1 MSESFNKCCPWGFVL
16 LGIVLAAPPP
26 LSAQQID
33 QGPAIDVEEYDIS
46 VQLRPSKQELQA
58 VATVKF
64 TASQERLGRVF
75 LDFNGNL
82 TVNRVYFADRPPAPG
97 SLSKGSSPRR
107 VASGRDGD
115 GDEDG
120 DEDGEEGVP
129 HLRRLTPAPRPSSDP
144 GLPAPEPVAPDRNLL
159 DFQQD
164 FDQHLLEVQF
174 PRSIEF
180 GAARLPG
187 D

>member
-26 LSAQQID
+26 LSAQQLD

-58 VATVKF
+58 AATVKF

-107 VASGRDGD
+107 VASGRDE
-115 GDEDG
+115 DEDG
-120 DEDGEEGVP
+120 DRDTGTGTGTKGCP
-129 HLRRLTPAPRPSSDP
+129 T
-144 GLPAPEPVAPDRNLL
+144 
-159 DFQQD
+159 
-164 FDQHLLEVQF
+164 
-174 PRSIEF
+174 
-180 GAARLPG
+180 
-187 D
+187 

>member
-26 LSAQQID
+26 LSAQQLD

-46 VQLRPSKQELQA
+46 VRLRPSKQELQA
-58 VATVKF
+58 AATVKF

-107 VASGRDGD
+107 VASGRDE
-115 GDEDG
+115 DEDG
-120 DEDGEEGVP
+120 DRDTGTGT
-129 HLRRLTPAPRPSSDP
+129 RTGTGTKGCPA
-144 GLPAPEPVAPDRNLL
+144 
-159 DFQQD
+159 
-164 FDQHLLEVQF
+164 
-174 PRSIEF
+174 
-180 GAARLPG
+180 
-187 D
+187 

>member
-26 LSAQQID
+26 LSAQQLD

-97 SLSKGSSPRR
+97 SLSKGSSPGP
-107 VASGRDGD
+107 GR
-115 GDEDG
+115 
-120 DEDGEEGVP
+120 
-129 HLRRLTPAPRPSSDP
+129 LRQGRQTGTGMGTGTGKKGCPA
-144 GLPAPEPVAPDRNLL
+144 
-159 DFQQD
+159 
-164 FDQHLLEVQF
+164 
-174 PRSIEF
+174 
-180 GAARLPG
+180 
-187 D
+187 

>member
-97 SLSKGSSPRR
+97 SLSKGSSPGP
-107 VASGRDGD
+107 VASGRDTDRTTDRHGQ
-115 GDEDG
+115 G
-120 DEDGEEGVP
+120 
-129 HLRRLTPAPRPSSDP
+129 RRGAPPDAANPGPKALFGAWPSCSGAGRSRSESARFSAGFQPAPAGGPV
-144 GLPAPEPVAPDRNLL
+144 LPVDR
-159 DFQQD
+159 
-164 FDQHLLEVQF
+164 V
-174 PRSIEF
+174 
-180 GAARLPG
+180 GAVRFPG